1 MRSAAETDFMAPAAA
16 YPYLEALN
24 APQRQAVTTTEG
36 ALLVLAGAG
45 TGKTRVLTTRIV
57 HILNQKLAYPDQI
70 LAVTFTNKAS
80 QEMRERTSRLLG
92 HPADGM
98 WVGTFHSLGVRILRR
113 HAECVGLSSNF
124 TILDSDDQLRLIKQL
139 VKANHLDDKQFPPRS
154 IAAAINRLKDKGLK
168 PTRAANYENDV
179 IIKLYTEYQE
189 RLAILNAADFGDL
202 LLHNLTIFQEKPEIL
217 KHYQEK
223 FRYLLVDEYQD
234 TNSAQYLWLRLLAH
248 GASNI
253 CCVGDDDQ
261 SIYGWRGAEVG
272 NILRFEKDF
281 PGAVVIRLEQNYRS
295 TAPILKAASGLIS
308 HNRDRYG
315 KTLWTD
321 QGEGE
326 LIRIRGT
333 YDSEEEA
340 RYIGDEI
347 ETFQRGGDA
356 LRSMAI
362 LVRASFQTREIEERF
377 MRMGIPYRV
386 IGGPRFYERQEIRDS
401 MAYVRLLVQSD
412 DGLAFERII
421 NLPRRGIGDTTLQR
435 LHQFAREQGISLPRA
450 ARFAVDDASDE
461 IQLRGAS
468 KTALRQFFVDLDRWR
483 LCLETM
489 DHVEV
494 IKLMLDESGYTGMW
508 LNDKSPDAAGRVE
521 NIKEFVQ
528 AISQFDSLAGFLEH
542 VSLVLDTN
550 NPNTDDMVTIMTLH
564 GAKGLEFDTIFLG
577 GWEEGLFPHPR
588 ALGEAGG
595 HGIEE
600 ERRLAYVGLSR
611 ARKRVLISYAYQR
624 RQPQGWQSAQPSRFI
639 REIPSDVVVH
649 LNPGGLNAQSPNNY
663 GNHSHGTT
671 ATNMRDTY
679 GNNNG
684 RNTYGNGNSYGRENN
699 YKKASY
705 DNGSSAYNPA
715 AAKALA
721 PRTSKAMPLTISHAF
736 KTGDRVFHEK
746 FGEGNVLAF
755 EGDKLLIQFD
765 ANGLKKIIASFVDKA

>member
-1 MRSAAETDFMAPAAA
+1 MSVAAATAMAPAAT

-24 APQRQAVTTTEG
+24 DPQRHAVLTTDG

-45 TGKTRVLTTRIV
+45 TGKTRVLTTRIA
-57 HILNQKLAYPDQI
+57 HILNQRLAYPDQI

-80 QEMRERTSRLLG
+80 QEMRERISRLLG
-92 HPADGM
+92 HPTDGM
-98 WVGTFHSLGVRILRR
+98 WVGTFHSLAVRVLRR
-113 HAECVGLSSNF
+113 HAERVGLSSNF

-139 VKANHLDDKQFPPRS
+139 IKANHLDDKQFPPRS
-154 IAAAINRLKDKGLK
+154 IAAAINRLKDKGLR
-168 PTRAANYENDV
+168 PARAQTYENDV

-189 RLAILNAADFGDL
+189 RLAILNATDFGDL
-202 LLHNLTIFQEKPEIL
+202 LLHNLTIFQENPEIL

-281 PGAVVIRLEQNYRS
+281 PGAVLIRLEQNYRS
-295 TAPILKAASGLIS
+295 TEPILKAASGLIA

-321 QGEGE
+321 KNEGE
-326 LIRIRGT
+326 PIRIRGT

-347 ETFQRGGDA
+347 ETFQRNGDD

-362 LVRASFQTREIEERF
+362 LVRAGFQTREFEERF

-401 MAYVRLLVQSD
+401 MAYLRLLVQAD

-435 LHQFAREQGISLPRA
+435 LHQFAREQGISLPKA
-450 ARFAVDDASDE
+450 ARFATEETTDE
-461 IQLRGAS
+461 IPLRGAS
-468 KTALRQFFVDLDRWR
+468 RTALRQFFVDLDRWR
-483 LCLETM
+483 LSLETM
-489 DHVEV
+489 SHTDV
-494 IKLMLDESGYTGMW
+494 IKQMLDESGYTNMW
-508 LNDKSPDAAGRVE
+508 LQDKSPDAAGRLE

-528 AISQFDSLAGFLEH
+528 AISQFETLGGFLEH

-550 NPNTDDMVTIMTLH
+550 NPNTDDMVTLMTLH
-564 GAKGLEFDTIFLG
+564 AAKGLEFDTVFLA

-600 ERRLAYVGLSR
+600 ERRLAYVGISR
-611 ARKRVLISYAYQR
+611 ARKRALISYAYQR

-639 REIPSDVVVH
+639 REIPSSVVVH
-649 LNPGGLNAQSPNNY
+649 INPGGTDANDFGPNKSSSYGNRGDNY
-663 GNHSHGTT
+663 GAGQYNGGYERPVT
-671 ATNMRDTY
+671 AVNMRDEY
-679 GNNNG
+679 GNKK
-684 RNTYGNGNSYGRENN
+684 SY
-699 YKKASY
+699 YK
-705 DNGSSAYNPA
+705 DNQSSNYNPA
-715 AAKALA
+715 AAKALT
-721 PRTSKAMPLTISHAF
+721 PRTAKAELLSVNHTF

-746 FGEGNVLAF
+746 FGQGDVLAF

-765 ANGLKKIIASFVDKA
+765 ANGLKKIIASFVERA